1 MTALIT
7 LLVVLALSFLVTKVA
22 TIALTHTGLSKESAR
37 FQARSAFSGAGFTTT
52 ESESVVTHPV
62 RRRII
67 MVLILLGNAGIVT
80 VVGTLI
86 LAFVGPTTMGENL
99 ARFGALAA
107 GVAILWFVGTSR
119 WFDHRLSKI
128 IEWALQRWTNLD
140 TRDYQSLL
148 HLVGDYQIMRY
159 RVETSD
165 WCSGRKLQE
174 LRLNREGILVLG
186 VERETGAYLGA
197 PRGESEVLPGDVL
210 LLYGRREAVEEL
222 DSRPRGHLGELAHQE
237 ATREQEEVE
246 AQEAQEAE
254 VAG

>member
-7 LLVVLALSFLVTKVA
+7 LLTVLALSFLVTKVA

-37 FQARSAFSGAGFTTT
+37 FQARSAFSGAGFTTA
-52 ESESVVTHPV
+52 ESESVVAHPV

-86 LAFVGPTTMGENL
+86 LTFVGPTSLSENL
-99 ARFGALAA
+99 TRFGALAV
-107 GVAILWFVGTSR
+107 GIGLLWLVGTSR
-119 WFDHRLSKI
+119 WFDRRLSTV
-128 IEWALQRWTNLD
+128 IEWALRRWTNLD

-148 HLVGDYQIMRY
+148 HLVGDYQIMQY
-159 RVETSD
+159 RVEPSD
-165 WCSGRKLQE
+165 WCSERTLQE

-186 VERETGAYLGA
+186 LERASGAYLGA
-197 PRGESEVLPGDVL
+197 PRGETKVLPGDTL
-210 LLYGRREAVEEL
+210 LLYGRRESIEEL
-222 DSRPRGHLGELAHQE
+222 DARPAGFLGELAHEQ
-237 ATREQEEVE
+237 AAREQEELE
-246 AQEAQEAE
+246 AQEAQ